1 MTVMTRNTSLKLSHV
16 EASILETL
24 ARSTTEIGM
33 SELAGSLKL
42 DQATVVGASASLSE
56 KGLVAAHESED
67 NYVKLTKEGAKCS
80 KVGLPER
87 TVINYLSAK
96 KSGAIELDTL
106 KKEVPLTEEEIA
118 IALGWL
124 KKKNWASTKKE
135 DGKLLLKSITRPS
148 EGIDEHLIADLSK
161 AQELPVSS
169 LKQEQKEIVDSLQ
182 KRKLVELTTRKTRS
196 MKITS
201 SGLGVVRRGAAIHEE
216 ITQLTP
222 EMIRSGDWRRAELKA
237 FDVSAPVEPAYP
249 ARCHPIIELIDEVRE
264 IFLELGFEE
273 IKGGLVESAFWN
285 FDALFQPQDHPAREM
300 HDTFYLST
308 PSRARLPSQ
317 SIVKRVAQTHENGW
331 DTGSTGW
338 GYMWNSEIAQ
348 QTILRTH
355 TTATTIRYLASHPNP
370 PIKVFSIDRV
380 YRNEKVNYK
389 HLAEFHQVEGIIMDK
404 DVSLRDL
411 MGTMKEFYSRL
422 GYEKVRFWPSY
433 FPYTEPSAEAT
444 AYVEKKV
451 VGPDGKTSTVGRWLE
466 LGGMGIFRPEVTMPF
481 GVKYPVLAWGLGLE
495 RLLMIRLDA
504 DDIRTPY
511 RNELAWMRKVPMR

>member
-1 MTVMTRNTSLKLSHV
+1 MTRDSSLKLSRV

-24 ARSTTEIGM
+24 ARSRTEVNM
-33 SELAGSLKL
+33 SELVGSIKL
-42 DQATVVGASASLSE
+42 DQATIVGASASLSE
-56 KGLVAAHESED
+56 KGLVVVRESEQ
-67 NYVKLTKEGAKCS
+67 NYVNLTKEGVKCS

-87 TVINYLSAK
+87 TVINYLGGK
-96 KSGAIELDTL
+96 KGAAIELESL
-106 KKEVPLTEEEIA
+106 KNELPLTDEEIA

-135 DGKLLLKSITRPS
+135 GVKLLLKSTTKPS
-148 EGIDEHLIADLSK
+148 EGIDEQLIAALSK
-161 AQELPVSS
+161 VQGLPISS
-169 LKQEQKEIVDSLQ
+169 LKQEQREIVDSLQ

-196 MKITS
+196 LKLTG
-201 SGLGVVRRGAAIHEE
+201 SGLDVVRRGAVVHEE
-216 ITQLTP
+216 VTQLTP
-222 EMIRSGDWRRAELKA
+222 DMIRSGDWKKFELKT

-249 ARCHPIIELIDEVRE
+249 ARYHPIVELIDEVRE

-273 IKGGLVESAFWN
+273 IKGGFVESAFWN

-308 PSRARLPSQ
+308 PSKARLPSQ
-317 SIVKRVAQTHENGW
+317 SIVRRITQTHENGW
-331 DTGSTGW
+331 DTGSSGW
-338 GYMWNSEIAQ
+338 GYKWNSEVAQ

-355 TTATTIRYLASHPNP
+355 TTATTIRYLASHPDP

-451 VGPDGKTSTVGRWLE
+451 VGPDGKVSTLGRWLE
-466 LGGMGIFRPEVTMPF
+466 LGGMGIFRPEVTMPL
-481 GVKYPVLAWGLGLE
+481 GIKYPVLAWGLGLE

-504 DDIRTPY
+504 DDIRAPY
-511 RNELAWMRKVPMR
+511 RNELGWIRKVPLR